1 MKKMLILLIFGLSIL
16 TFSNVGIL
24 KAIDI
29 AKKEAKGYTFKSIE
43 LEKNRYGKF
52 WDVELVK
59 DDVEMEYRIDQKSG
73 NVVSSLKERYYG
85 NYKNSN
91 KIIDVKKV
99 IEIVSKQIKNPLIDR
114 ISLDYEYGNLVYEVE
129 VINNYEDLEIVIDAI
144 GGEIIRVDD

>member
-1 MKKMLILLIFGLSIL
+1 MKKMLILSIFGLSIL